1 MLYQIRY
8 LTENRNQLSKKK
20 KDQLYKLFC
29 SLSFLTKYCMLGEK
43 SSFTAS
49 TQEIC
54 KHISE
59 KLLLR
64 DQTHH

>member
-1 MLYQIRY
+1 MLYQTHY
-8 LTENRNQLSKKK
+8 LIENRNQLSKKK
-20 KDQLYKLFC
+20 DQLFKLFC
-29 SLSFLTKYCMLGEK
+29 SLSFLTKYCVLGEK

-64 DQTHH
+64 DQTHR